1 MTTLSALDHHDSAAP
16 PDVRQE
22 GRATDRRRH
31 QRVEVSLLGRYMLAD
46 RQEYP
51 CQVTDMS
58 PGGVAIVAPVKGQTG
73 ERVVCYLDHIGR
85 VEGVIARPLPN
96 GFALQ
101 MTVPLIKREKLADQ
115 LTWLANR
122 HDLGMPEDRRH
133 ERIAPKITRSILLC
147 ADGSS
152 HAVKLVD
159 VSISGAAMMSDARP
173 PVGSAVTVGKTPARV
188 VRVSAT
194 GLAVEFAR
202 LLPAEQFSDAVQ
214 L

>member
-1 MTTLSALDHHDSAAP
+1 MTTATAHSEVASAAARFRP
-16 PDVRQE
+16 E
-22 GRATDRRRH
+22 AKTLDRRRH
-31 QRVEVSLLGRYMLAD
+31 QRVQVSLLGRYMLAD

-51 CQVTDMS
+51 CQVVDMS
-58 PGGVAIVAPVKGQTG
+58 PGGLAVIAPVQGGPG

-85 VEGVIARPLPN
+85 VEGVISRQLPN

-122 HDLGMPEDRRH
+122 NDLGMPEDRRH
-133 ERIAPKITRSILLC
+133 ERIVPKMMRSIMLC

-152 HAVKLVD
+152 HAVKLID
-159 VSISGAAMMSDARP
+159 ISLSGAAMTCEARP
-173 PVGSAVTVGKTPARV
+173 PAGSAVTVGKTPARV
-188 VRVSAT
+188 VRVSQT
-194 GLAVEFAR
+194 GIAVEFAR
-202 LLPAEQFSDAVQ
+202 LLSADQFNDGYV

>member
-1 MTTLSALDHHDSAAP
+1 MRAEPVYQSVASGLVELP
-16 PDVRQE
+16 PE

-31 QRVEVSLLGRYMLAD
+31 QRVKVSLLGRYMLAD

-58 PGGVAIVAPVKGQTG
+58 PGGASLIAPVSGAKG
-73 ERVVCYLDHIGR
+73 ERVVCYLDHLGR
-85 VEGVIARPLPN
+85 VEGLIARTMTT
-96 GFALQ
+96 GFAIQ

-133 ERIAPKITRSILLC
+133 ERIIPKIIRSTLLGP
-147 ADGSS
+147 DGTVTP
-152 HAVKLVD
+152 VKLID
-159 VSISGAAMMSDARP
+159 VSISGAAMTGEYRP
-173 PVGSAVTVGKTPARV
+173 PVGSAVTIGRTPARV
-188 VRVSAT
+188 VRISAT
-194 GLAVEFAR
+194 GVAVEFVR
-202 LLPAEQFSDAVQ
+202 MLPADQFDENVE

>member
-1 MTTLSALDHHDSAAP
+1 MITASALSHADIAP
-16 PDVRQE
+16 PDVRPE
-22 GRATDRRRH
+22 GRTADKRRH

-58 PGGVAIVAPVKGQTG
+58 PGGVAIVAPVKGETG

-85 VEGVIARPLPN
+85 IEGVIARPLPN

-101 MTVPLIKREKLADQ
+101 MTVPIIKREKLADQ

-133 ERIAPKITRSILLC
+133 ERIAPKVTRSILLC

-152 HAVKLVD
+152 HAVKLID
-159 VSISGAAMMSDARP
+159 VSISGAAMTSEARP
-173 PVGSAVTVGKTPARV
+173 AVGSAVTLGKTPARV

-194 GLAVEFAR
+194 GVAVEFAR
-202 LLPAEQFSDAVQ
+202 LFSAEEFSDALQ